1 MSSAAVVN
9 VAEQELRWL
18 NIGHAAEY
26 GHIVKAAFQGACFSY
41 ADNGYGGP
49 DLSIYEHIPLIR

>member
-26 GHIVKAAFQGACFSY
+26 GHIVKAAFQGARFRMPTTDTVDRICPFMNIS
-41 ADNGYGGP
+41 
-49 DLSIYEHIPLIR
+49 R

>member
-1 MSSAAVVN
+1 VVN

-26 GHIVKAAFQGACFSY
+26 GHIVKAALQGACFSY
-41 ADNGYGGP
+41 ADNRYGGP